1 MRYVFFSFPCIF
13 LCGLIYLLTN
23 PFHQL
28 LKLEWHRL
36 NREMQ
41 QARDA
46 EAALYSWGLSDPG
59 LEEEEE
65 ELQRQMRMQQGYA
78 DEDGNMD
85 VDAMMADAIAQQEQA
100 EVDALVSSLE
110 GGGGGNGNGQGGVAA
125 QFSDDDED
133 YDGLFM
139 DLISQQDGLGMGHE
153 QDVEMT

>member
-1 MRYVFFSFPCIF
+1 MRYVFFSFIF
-13 LCGLIYLLTN
+13 LCGLVYLAN
-23 PFHQL
+23 PSHQL

-65 ELQRQMRMQQGYA
+65 ELRRQIQMQEYA